1 MDKREALDEAEDS
14 RERGFGNWMGT
25 SEELLADDADVA
37 ANLSA
42 TMESWLTGILSLTVC
57 SFDGARAF

>member
-42 TMESWLTGILSLTVC
+42 TMEL
-57 SFDGARAF
+57 